1 MEKKELKLW
10 EDFRK
15 EIEDLFSR
23 LKEREKDPE
32 ASSPSHPYFRGQSN
46 SDWGLKTTLDR
57 IEENFSCDT
66 YYQTIKIAAR
76 YIESFTGVKWN
87 IEEKEKKKKTSSF
100 WETPDGYEFMVYLR
114 HHGFP
119 SPLLDWTLS
128 PYLAAFFAFSNLTKE
143 KRGNVA
149 IFAYVDDI
157 GYGVSGSSDKPYIT
171 TLGPTITTH
180 KRHHLQQSVYTIC
193 QKKQNKNKPIYW
205 DHEKTIEEKSSNEGL
220 LIKYILPISE
230 KAKALKE
237 LDRMNINA
245 YSLFNSEESLMH
257 TLAIRRFFIRK
268 F

>member
-1 MEKKELKLW
+1 MEIKELKLW
-10 EDFRK
+10 EDFEK
-15 EIEDLFSR
+15 EIENLFSG
-23 LKEREKDPE
+23 LKRREEDPE
-32 ASSPSHPYFRGQSN
+32 LSSPSRPYFRGQSN
-46 SDWGLKTTLDR
+46 SNWGLKTTLDH
-57 IEENFSCDT
+57 IEENFSCDA
-66 YYQTIKIAAR
+66 YYQIIKIAAR

-87 IEEKEKKKKTSSF
+87 IEEKEKKKEKVSF

-143 KRGNVA
+143 EKGNVA

-157 GYGVSGSSDKPYIT
+157 GHGVSGSSDKPYIT

-193 QKKQNKNKPIYW
+193 QNKLDRNKIVYW
-205 DHEKTIEEKSSNEGL
+205 NHEEAIKESNSDQDL

-230 KAKALKE
+230 KAKVLKE

-257 TLAIRRFFIRK
+257 TLAIRRFFIKK